1 MWHSGVCF
9 KRRYVMVYGIFAF
22 FGICR
27 PFSVD
32 LPAKMERV
40 WLFNVPIKER
50 NVPLLISVI
59 IIIALTGLDQL
70 TKHLATVYLAPV
82 GAMPF
87 IPGVMELRYVLN
99 DGAAFSMLADAE
111 WGRVFLIVVTGLA
124 LAALAAALRWV
135 EVLLRPLMLTIKSIP
150 VASFII
156 LALMWLRS
164 AGNLAVFISFLMVLP
179 VVYTNTLAGIR
190 ETDARLLEMA
200 AVFRV
205 PPAKRVRYL
214 YVPAALPYFRSACT
228 VGLGLCWKSGVA
240 AEVIGITSGSIGEAL
255 YNAKILFSTAE
266 LLAWTVVIVL
276 LSLAFERLFLWG
288 LARVE
293 SVLLERSGT

>member
-32 LPAKMERV
+32 SPAKTERV
-40 WLFNVPIKER
+40 WLFKVPIKER

-124 LAALAAALRWV
+124 QSDRPCAQRVCGRFLCYHIHEFRCIQCGGLLCVRWRRVVCHRRAA
-135 EVLLRPLMLTIKSIP
+135 
-150 VASFII
+150 
-156 LALMWLRS
+156 
-164 AGNLAVFISFLMVLP
+164 
-179 VVYTNTLAGIR
+179 
-190 ETDARLLEMA
+190 
-200 AVFRV
+200 
-205 PPAKRVRYL
+205 
-214 YVPAALPYFRSACT
+214 
-228 VGLGLCWKSGVA
+228 SG
-240 AEVIGITSGSIGEAL
+240 AERQKG
-255 YNAKILFSTAE
+255 AE
-266 LLAWTVVIVL
+266 G
-276 LSLAFERLFLWG
+276 RDG
-288 LARVE
+288 
-293 SVLLERSGT
+293 

>member
-1 MWHSGVCF
+1 
-9 KRRYVMVYGIFAF
+9 MVYGIFAF

-32 LPAKMERV
+32 SPAKTERV
-40 WLFNVPIKER
+40 WLFKVPIKER

-124 LAALAAALRWV
+124 LAALA
-135 EVLLRPLMLTIKSIP
+135 
-150 VASFII
+150 
-156 LALMWLRS
+156 
-164 AGNLAVFISFLMVLP
+164 GLAVL
-179 VVYTNTLAGIR
+179 Y
-190 ETDARLLEMA
+190 
-200 AVFRV
+200 AVG
-205 PPAKRVRYL
+205 
-214 YVPAALPYFRSACT
+214 LPYMAMILNGYMGKGMDLSAILWA
-228 VGLGLCWKSGVA
+228 GMLPFLPGD
-240 AEVIGITSGSIGEAL
+240 AL
-255 YNAKILFSTAE
+255 KILVTA
-266 LLAWTVVIVL
+266 LLTPPIRRAL
-276 LSLAFERLFLWG
+276 DNSAK
-288 LARVE
+288 
-293 SVLLERSGT
+293 

>member
-32 LPAKMERV
+32 LPAKTERV
-40 WLFNVPIKER
+40 WLFKVPIKER

-124 LAALAAALRWV
+124 LAALA
-135 EVLLRPLMLTIKSIP
+135 
-150 VASFII
+150 
-156 LALMWLRS
+156 
-164 AGNLAVFISFLMVLP
+164 GLAVL
-179 VVYTNTLAGIR
+179 Y
-190 ETDARLLEMA
+190 
-200 AVFRV
+200 AVG
-205 PPAKRVRYL
+205 
-214 YVPAALPYFRSACT
+214 LPYMAMILNGYMGKGMDLSAILWA
-228 VGLGLCWKSGVA
+228 GMLPFLPGD
-240 AEVIGITSGSIGEAL
+240 AL
-255 YNAKILFSTAE
+255 KILVTA
-266 LLAWTVVIVL
+266 LLTPPIRRAL
-276 LSLAFERLFLWG
+276 DNSAK
-288 LARVE
+288 
-293 SVLLERSGT
+293 

>member
-32 LPAKMERV
+32 LPAKTERV
-40 WLFNVPIKER
+40 WLFKVPIKER

-99 DGAAFSMLADAE
+99 DGAAVSMLADAE
-111 WGRVFLIVVTGLA
+111 WGRVFLIVVPGLA
-124 LAALAAALRWV
+124 LFILIFSGGLGNLIDRVLNGYVVDFFATTFMNFAVFNVADCFVCVGAALFVIAVLRQ
-135 EVLLRPLMLTIKSIP
+135 EL
-150 VASFII
+150 
-156 LALMWLRS
+156 
-164 AGNLAVFISFLMVLP
+164 
-179 VVYTNTLAGIR
+179 
-190 ETDARLLEMA
+190 
-200 AVFRV
+200 
-205 PPAKRVRYL
+205 
-214 YVPAALPYFRSACT
+214 
-228 VGLGLCWKSGVA
+228 
-240 AEVIGITSGSIGEAL
+240 
-255 YNAKILFSTAE
+255 NAKKEQKA
-266 LLAWTVVIVL
+266 
-276 LSLAFERLFLWG
+276 
-288 LARVE
+288 
-293 SVLLERSGT
+293 GTDENA

>member
-32 LPAKMERV
+32 SPAKTERV
-40 WLFNVPIKER
+40 WLFKVPIKER

-124 LAALAAALRWV
+124 LAALAVYFFWKKPSSWLERWV
-135 EVLLRPLMLTIKSIP
+135 
-150 VASFII
+150 FILI
-156 LALMWLRS
+156 FSGGL
-164 AGNLAVFISFLMVLP
+164 GNLIDRVLNGEVVDYINLLFMQFAVFNFADICVC
-179 VVYTNTLAGIR
+179 VG
-190 ETDARLLEMA
+190 
-200 AVFRV
+200 
-205 PPAKRVRYL
+205 
-214 YVPAALPYFRSACT
+214 
-228 VGLGLCWKSGVA
+228 VGLWVLVIFLEELH
-240 AEVIGITSGSIGEAL
+240 AENGQSPKEQ
-255 YNAKILFSTAE
+255 
-266 LLAWTVVIVL
+266 
-276 LSLAFERLFLWG
+276 
-288 LARVE
+288 
-293 SVLLERSGT
+293 

>member
-32 LPAKMERV
+32 LPAKTERV
-40 WLFNVPIKER
+40 WLFKVPIKER

-124 LAALAAALRWV
+124 LAALAVYFSGRSRLPGW
-135 EVLLRPLMLTIKSIP
+135 
-150 VASFII
+150 
-156 LALMWLRS
+156 S
-164 AGNLAVFISFLMVLP
+164 AG
-179 VVYTNTLAGIR
+179 
-190 ETDARLLEMA
+190 
-200 AVFRV
+200 
-205 PPAKRVRYL
+205 
-214 YVPAALPYFRSACT
+214 C
-228 VGLGLCWKSGVA
+228 
-240 AEVIGITSGSIGEAL
+240 
-255 YNAKILFSTAE
+255 
-266 LLAWTVVIVL
+266 
-276 LSLAFERLFLWG
+276 LS
-288 LARVE
+288 
-293 SVLLERSGT
+293 

>member
-32 LPAKMERV
+32 SPAKTERV
-40 WLFNVPIKER
+40 WLFKVPIKER

-111 WGRVFLIVVTGLA
+111 WGARVPHRRNGP
-124 LAALAAALRWV
+124 LRWRRWRCIFSGRSR
-135 EVLLRPLMLTIKSIP
+135 LPG
-150 VASFII
+150 
-156 LALMWLRS
+156 WS
-164 AGNLAVFISFLMVLP
+164 AG
-179 VVYTNTLAGIR
+179 
-190 ETDARLLEMA
+190 
-200 AVFRV
+200 
-205 PPAKRVRYL
+205 
-214 YVPAALPYFRSACT
+214 C
-228 VGLGLCWKSGVA
+228 
-240 AEVIGITSGSIGEAL
+240 
-255 YNAKILFSTAE
+255 
-266 LLAWTVVIVL
+266 
-276 LSLAFERLFLWG
+276 LS
-288 LARVE
+288 
-293 SVLLERSGT
+293 

>member
-32 LPAKMERV
+32 SPAKTERV
-40 WLFNVPIKER
+40 WLFKVPIKER

-124 LAALAAALRWV
+124 LAALAVYFSGRSRLPGW
-135 EVLLRPLMLTIKSIP
+135 
-150 VASFII
+150 
-156 LALMWLRS
+156 S
-164 AGNLAVFISFLMVLP
+164 AG
-179 VVYTNTLAGIR
+179 
-190 ETDARLLEMA
+190 
-200 AVFRV
+200 
-205 PPAKRVRYL
+205 
-214 YVPAALPYFRSACT
+214 C
-228 VGLGLCWKSGVA
+228 
-240 AEVIGITSGSIGEAL
+240 
-255 YNAKILFSTAE
+255 
-266 LLAWTVVIVL
+266 
-276 LSLAFERLFLWG
+276 LS
-288 LARVE
+288 
-293 SVLLERSGT
+293 

>member
-40 WLFNVPIKER
+40 WLFKVPIKER

-124 LAALAAALRWV
+124 LAALAVYFFWKKPSFWLERWVFILIFSGGLGNLIDRVLNGYVVDFFATTFMNFAVFNVADCFVCVGAALFV
-135 EVLLRPLMLTIKSIP
+135 IAVLRQEL
-150 VASFII
+150 
-156 LALMWLRS
+156 
-164 AGNLAVFISFLMVLP
+164 
-179 VVYTNTLAGIR
+179 
-190 ETDARLLEMA
+190 
-200 AVFRV
+200 
-205 PPAKRVRYL
+205 
-214 YVPAALPYFRSACT
+214 
-228 VGLGLCWKSGVA
+228 
-240 AEVIGITSGSIGEAL
+240 
-255 YNAKILFSTAE
+255 NAKKEQKA
-266 LLAWTVVIVL
+266 
-276 LSLAFERLFLWG
+276 
-288 LARVE
+288 
-293 SVLLERSGT
+293 GTDENA

>member
-82 GAMPF
+82 GSMPF

-99 DGAAFSMLADAE
+99 DGAAFSMLAA
-111 WGRVFLIVVTGLA
+111 VSYTH
-124 LAALAAALRWV
+124 LR
-135 EVLLRPLMLTIKSIP
+135 
-150 VASFII
+150 AH
-156 LALMWLRS
+156 
-164 AGNLAVFISFLMVLP
+164 
-179 VVYTNTLAGIR
+179 
-190 ETDARLLEMA
+190 ET
-200 AVFRV
+200 
-205 PPAKRVRYL
+205 
-214 YVPAALPYFRSACT
+214 
-228 VGLGLCWKSGVA
+228 
-240 AEVIGITSGSIGEAL
+240 
-255 YNAKILFSTAE
+255 
-266 LLAWTVVIVL
+266 
-276 LSLAFERLFLWG
+276 
-288 LARVE
+288 
-293 SVLLERSGT
+293 